1 MADSAVDPASQ
12 GLAVHEELF
21 VPGGRIIGRPENF
34 SGKIAEI
41 CRIAGKSRSRF
52 VGVQASAVNN
62 DERLTRQF
70 GSDPDVFLDSRAKT
84 GGRRGRRSCSKHLY
98 CRFD

>member
-41 CRIAGKSRSRF
+41 CQIAEKEAFTVGWSTGCRSYVRQN
-52 VGVQASAVNN
+52 VAVTGCRSYVRQNVAVTQSGSPRSGERKLRAMNN
-62 DERLTRQF
+62 P
-70 GSDPDVFLDSRAKT
+70 G
-84 GGRRGRRSCSKHLY
+84 
-98 CRFD
+98 